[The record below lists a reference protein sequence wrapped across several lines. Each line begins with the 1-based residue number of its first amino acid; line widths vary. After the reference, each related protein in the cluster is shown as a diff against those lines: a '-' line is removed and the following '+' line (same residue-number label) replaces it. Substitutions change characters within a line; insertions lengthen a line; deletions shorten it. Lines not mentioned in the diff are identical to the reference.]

1 MKSNKRPGFR
11 PLNPDFEQNVRI
23 NFDRQGLMQ
32 TLSATVVSIKPGNVA
47 IKAPVGKKVSQQDGF
62 PHAGFGWSLGDSA
75 AGFSALSLMAP
86 GERVLTIEM
95 KTNLLSPA
103 TGDVLV
109 AEGRVI
115 RFGRRVCTV
124 AAEIYTELADDPD
137 IKHVATMLG
146 TMIRVPPEDRG

>member
-1 MKSNKRPGFR
+1 
-11 PLNPDFEQNVRI
+11 
-23 NFDRQGLMQ
+23 MQ
-32 TLSATVVSIKPGNVA
+32 MFSAALVSVEPGNVT
-47 IKAPVGKKVSQQDGF
+47 IKAPVSREVCQQDGF

-86 GERVLTIEM
+86 GERVLTVEM

-115 RFGRRVCTV
+115 RFGRKICTV
-124 AAEIYTELADDPD
+124 SAEIYTEIEDAPATR
-137 IKHVATMLG
+137 HVATMLG
-146 TMIRVPPEDRG
+146 TMIRMPSIHRG

>member
-1 MKSNKRPGFR
+1 MR
-11 PLNPDFEQNVRI
+11 
-23 NFDRQGLMQ
+23 
-32 TLSATVVSIKPGNVA
+32 TLSAKLVSVKPGNVT
-47 IKAPVGKKVSQQDGF
+47 INAPVAEMVSQQDGF

-124 AAEIYTELADDPD
+124 AAEIYTELADGPE

-146 TMIRVPPEDRG
+146 TMIRMPPGDRG